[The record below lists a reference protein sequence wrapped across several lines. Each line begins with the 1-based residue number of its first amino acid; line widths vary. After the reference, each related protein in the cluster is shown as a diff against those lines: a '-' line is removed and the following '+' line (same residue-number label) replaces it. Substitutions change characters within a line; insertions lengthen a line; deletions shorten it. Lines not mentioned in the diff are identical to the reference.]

1 MAEFLQ
7 NMARAALRRSAIERL
22 VRYRPTDFHGRKDED
37 ASAAEYWFERTD
49 RILEQ
54 MHCIPEERLECAV
67 SLLQEDAYQW
77 WTSVIQSVRPE
88 DRTWELFQKEFRRK
102 YVGRIYLDN
111 MKRECTN
118 LRQRQMTVTEYER
131 EFVRLSKYAR
141 DMVTTEADKCR
152 RFEDGLN
159 DYIRLQVAAFE
170 FEDFTRFVSADLNVE
185 RIKEEEQ
192 ARRNRGQQRM
202 GAGPS
207 KACQPQSKKFKEP
220 QSSDSTQV
228 QRSIPTVKPGQSATP
243 IVSTPGSIDRES
255 APALCEQYGRR
266 HPGECRRITGA
277 CFKCGSYDHF
287 QKECP
292 QVKPIPVQQS
302 ERPAPTTSRSR
313 RPSQTGTEEG
323 SHRGVSKSMAKSDN

>member
-1 MAEFLQ
+1 MAEFFQ
-7 NMARAALRRSAIERL
+7 NVARAAPRKSAIEQL

-54 MHCIPEERLECAV
+54 MHCTPEERLECAV

-102 YVGRIYLDN
+102 YVGRIYLDH
-111 MKRECTN
+111 MKREFTN
-118 LRQRQMTVTEYER
+118 LRQRQMIVTEYKI
-131 EFVRLSKYAR
+131 EFVSLSKYTR
-141 DMVTTEADKCR
+141 DMVATEADKCR

-159 DYIRLQVAAFE
+159 DYIRLQVAALE
-170 FEDFTRFVSADLNVE
+170 
-185 RIKEEEQ
+185 IKKEEQ
-192 ARRNRGQQRM
+192 ARRDRGKKRT

-207 KACQPQSKKFKEP
+207 KAYQPQSKKFKKP
-220 QSSDSTQV
+220 QSSGSTLV
-228 QRSIPTVKPGQSATP
+228 QRPIPAAKPGQSATS
-243 IVSTPGSIDRES
+243 IVSTPGSVARGS
-255 APALCEQYGRR
+255 APALCEQCGRR

-277 CFKCGSYDHF
+277 CFKCGSHDHL

-292 QVKPIPVQQS
+292 QAKLIPVKQS
-302 ERPAPTTSRSR
+302 ERPAPTTSRGR
-313 RPSQTGTEEG
+313 RPSQTETERG
-323 SHRGVSKSMAKSDN
+323 SHKGVSKSMAKSDI

>member
-1 MAEFLQ
+1 
-7 NMARAALRRSAIERL
+7 
-22 VRYRPTDFHGRKDED
+22 
-37 ASAAEYWFERTD
+37 
-49 RILEQ
+49 
-54 MHCIPEERLECAV
+54 MHCTLEERLECAV

-111 MKRECTN
+111 MKREFTN
-118 LRQRQMTVTEYER
+118 LKQRQMTVTEYER

-141 DMVTTEADKCR
+141 DMVATEADKCR

-170 FEDFTRFVSADLNVE
+170 FEDFTRLVSAALNVE
-185 RIKEEEQ
+185 RIKKEEQ
-192 ARRNRGQQRM
+192 ARRDRGQQRI
-202 GAGPS
+202 GAELS

-220 QSSDSTQV
+220 QSSGSTQV
-228 QRSIPTVKPGQSATP
+228 QRPIPAAKQGQFATS
-243 IVSTPGSIDRES
+243 IVSTPGSTTRGS
-255 APALCEQYGRR
+255 ALALCEQCGRK

-302 ERPAPTTSRSR
+302 ERPAPTTSRGR
-313 RPSQTGTEEG
+313 RLSQTGMEG
-323 SHRGVSKSMAKSDN
+323 GSSRGVSKSMAKSDN